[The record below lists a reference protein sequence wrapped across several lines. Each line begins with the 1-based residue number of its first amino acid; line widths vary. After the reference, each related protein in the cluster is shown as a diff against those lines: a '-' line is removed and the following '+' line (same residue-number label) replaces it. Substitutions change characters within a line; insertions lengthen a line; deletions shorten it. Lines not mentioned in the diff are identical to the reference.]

1 MKTIRRVLV
10 LVFIM
15 ALTFSCIED
24 DTIEEQMY
32 GGENKVIMTGED
44 ESEDI
49 EDNKKA

>member
-1 MKTIRRVLV
+1 MKTIRRTLA

-32 GGENKVIMTGED
+32 NEKHEVFVVGED
-44 ESEDI
+44 GAADV
-49 EDNKKA
+49 DTNKN